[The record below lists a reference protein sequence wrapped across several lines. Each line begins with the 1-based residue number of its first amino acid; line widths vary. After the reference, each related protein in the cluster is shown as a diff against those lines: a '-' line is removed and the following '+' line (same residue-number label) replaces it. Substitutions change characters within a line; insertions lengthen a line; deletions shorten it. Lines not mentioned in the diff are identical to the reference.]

1 MYLNLQV
8 ILFFQMTQSK
18 IFKSSQ
24 YKKLLELKKASNFP
38 VKPSFNPAILYI
50 QDVLNP
56 QNLTWDHPRNR
67 ENNLEN
73 TIKTAMGSWSQMNP
87 VVKGKNQIFAV
98 LKTPYNV

>member
-87 VVKGKNQIFAV
+87 VVKGKN
-98 LKTPYNV
+98 